1 MHRMLLL
8 DGVLY
13 CPATLLSVLVRPH
26 FLRAECAGLSMS
38 CPVRHSLTCALSD
51 FLPSGRDRLRPM
63 HSNGLSDVLVCII
76 TDMAFL
82 VAKRWWELGFVY
94 SKLHTI
100 DCPNMGFR
108 VWGHVGH
115 SYLFFLRALGL
126 GRNLLPSGARLR
138 WKYHGCG
145 ATPYVL
151 GYGAGV
157 QDRSE
162 LSAYKSWGNLALL
175 CIWEIVVFF
184 ALLAFPWCPHGT

>member
-1 MHRMLLL
+1 MDWASHLCCSLKCLLQLVHRRAKVVSLHVALYNLLLMHRMLLL

-115 SYLFFLRALGL
+115 SYLFFCA
-126 GRNLLPSGARLR
+126 
-138 WKYHGCG
+138 H
-145 ATPYVL
+145 
-151 GYGAGV
+151 
-157 QDRSE
+157 
-162 LSAYKSWGNLALL
+162 WG
-175 CIWEIVVFF
+175 
-184 ALLAFPWCPHGT
+184 